1 MVKEK
6 EMRSKSMKAKAML
19 SALAAIGLLF
29 ISIIAPVTVLAED
42 NISVSTVGALQQAVG
57 QAEDNQTIV
66 LSDDFV
72 FADTVI
78 NMPDKN
84 VVIDGRGLIWNM
96 GTFTV
101 SGNGSGSLTI
111 KDFKFDGSNITGA
124 CLTNKAGDGTLLI
137 NHTEI
142 FNASTGAIDIA
153 ATGNAKTVISY
164 TKIYNNE
171 SNNIGTAINVSG
183 NNTTP
188 IEINNATIEN
198 NIGNG
203 AGYECGAIAGK
214 FYSGDLRISNTVFR
228 NNVNNCANSG
238 VTGGGGG
245 AISFHYLRG
254 NISIDESYFQGNK
267 TNGTEASAAST
278 YDGGAIY
285 IFDGRD
291 GATFTIDQS
300 TFDSNLAYDDGG
312 ALLIQGTG
320 NPGLTTAI
328 TNSTFYNNRA
338 YGLNGGNRSGGAI
351 QFFKNGGSSKMTNT
365 VTGCTFVGNQS
376 GNEKT
381 TVEQRGGAIG
391 LSGAG
396 LFATAAVTNKDCLFF
411 ENKVYDGTGKI
422 NSASN
427 YKDVSSTST
436 LQEGASNVLN
446 ADKGAEP
453 KYTTKMILG
462 VDTPLLT
469 DNLSQIVAGVDGE
482 VIKTIPIK
490 PEGIADN
497 TNTSSDLPI
506 EDQRNFDRYK
516 DNGAVEMSW
525 AKYNANSGEWKNLPD
540 MVYQGAEYYE
550 KDSKGAV
557 ENYFMIRYKAG
568 TVTPPENPV
577 RDNYIFEGWKNKE
590 TGMMQKEWPFVLDD
604 NITFEAQWTPV
615 EYTVTFDSQGGS
627 AVAPLTNVASGARIT
642 EPEEPTWE
650 GQIFGGWYKEAET
663 ITPWGFAADTVTGNV
678 TLYAKWTP
686 VPRYTV
692 TFDSQGGSAVAPLT
706 NVASGARITEPEEP
720 TWEGQIFGGW
730 YKEAETITPWGFAAD
745 TVTGNVTL
753 YAKWTPVPRYTV
765 TFDSQGGSAVAPL
778 TNVASGTR
786 ISEPEEP
793 NYEGWFFEGWYKE
806 AETTTPWNF
815 AADTV
820 TGNVTLYAKWS
831 KILSYTVTFDS
842 QGGSPVPPITGIGP
856 GSAITEPENPTYEN
870 FIFKGWYKEAE
881 CLTPWDFNQDTVN
894 NNITLYA
901 NWQPVVLNLYTV
913 TFDSQGGSSVDPI
926 QNVNAGS
933 TILEPEAPKMEGFVF
948 NGWHKEPECI
958 NPWDFDSHTVNENTT
973 LYAKWYAISIPETYT
988 VIFDSQG
995 GSNVEAIKGIPA
1007 GATINMPAEPV
1018 RTGYKFGGWF
1028 LEAEALVAWNFDA
1041 DRVNGNMTLYAK
1053 WIADSTNN
1061 SNEDVNEKMEMD
1073 NKLTG
1078 SPATGIFSETSMWVI
1093 VLVII
1098 ASGVVLAIKVRK

>member
-1 MVKEK
+1 
-6 EMRSKSMKAKAML
+6 MRSKSMKAKAML

-111 KDFKFDGSNITGA
+111 KDFKFDGSNITGT

-142 FNASTGAIDIA
+142 FNASTGAIGIA

-627 AVAPLTNVASGARIT
+627 AVAPLTNVASG
-642 EPEEPTWE
+642 
-650 GQIFGGWYKEAET
+650 
-663 ITPWGFAADTVTGNV
+663 
-678 TLYAKWTP
+678 
-686 VPRYTV
+686 
-692 TFDSQGGSAVAPLT
+692 
-706 NVASGARITEPEEP
+706 
-720 TWEGQIFGGW
+720 
-730 YKEAETITPWGFAAD
+730 
-745 TVTGNVTL
+745 
-753 YAKWTPVPRYTV
+753 
-765 TFDSQGGSAVAPL
+765 
-778 TNVASGTR
+778 TR

-881 CLTPWDFNQDTVN
+881 CLTPWDFNQDTIN

>member
-111 KDFKFDGSNITGA
+111 KDFKFDGSNITGT

-142 FNASTGAIDIA
+142 FNASTGAIGIA

-171 SNNIGTAINVSG
+171 SNNIGAAINVSG

-245 AISFHYLRG
+245 AMSFHYLRG

-351 QFFKNGGSSKMTNT
+351 QFFKNGGSSKVTNT

-422 NSASN
+422 NTASN

-525 AKYNANSGEWKNLPD
+525 AKYNANGGEWKNLPD

-663 ITPWGFAADTVTGNV
+663 ITPWDFAADTVTGNV

-730 YKEAETITPWGFAAD
+730 YKEAET
-745 TVTGNVTL
+745 
-753 YAKWTPVPRYTV
+753 
-765 TFDSQGGSAVAPL
+765 
-778 TNVASGTR
+778 
-786 ISEPEEP
+786 
-793 NYEGWFFEGWYKE
+793 
-806 AETTTPWNF
+806 TTPWNF

-856 GSAITEPENPTYEN
+856 GSAITEPENPIYEN

-1061 SNEDVNEKMEMD
+1061 SNEDVNEKMEME

-1098 ASGVVLAIKVRK
+1098 ASGLVLAIKVRK

>member
-1 MVKEK
+1 M
-6 EMRSKSMKAKAML
+6 
-19 SALAAIGLLF
+19 
-29 ISIIAPVTVLAED
+29 
-42 NISVSTVGALQQAVG
+42 
-57 QAEDNQTIV
+57 
-66 LSDDFV
+66 
-72 FADTVI
+72 
-78 NMPDKN
+78 
-84 VVIDGRGLIWNM
+84 
-96 GTFTV
+96 
-101 SGNGSGSLTI
+101 
-111 KDFKFDGSNITGA
+111 
-124 CLTNKAGDGTLLI
+124 
-137 NHTEI
+137 
-142 FNASTGAIDIA
+142 
-153 ATGNAKTVISY
+153 
-164 TKIYNNE
+164 
-171 SNNIGTAINVSG
+171 
-183 NNTTP
+183 
-188 IEINNATIEN
+188 
-198 NIGNG
+198 
-203 AGYECGAIAGK
+203 
-214 FYSGDLRISNTVFR
+214 
-228 NNVNNCANSG
+228 
-238 VTGGGGG
+238 
-245 AISFHYLRG
+245 
-254 NISIDESYFQGNK
+254 
-267 TNGTEASAAST
+267 
-278 YDGGAIY
+278 
-285 IFDGRD
+285 
-291 GATFTIDQS
+291 
-300 TFDSNLAYDDGG
+300 
-312 ALLIQGTG
+312 
-320 NPGLTTAI
+320 
-328 TNSTFYNNRA
+328 
-338 YGLNGGNRSGGAI
+338 
-351 QFFKNGGSSKMTNT
+351 
-365 VTGCTFVGNQS
+365 
-376 GNEKT
+376 
-381 TVEQRGGAIG
+381 
-391 LSGAG
+391 
-396 LFATAAVTNKDCLFF
+396 
-411 ENKVYDGTGKI
+411 
-422 NSASN
+422 
-427 YKDVSSTST
+427 
-436 LQEGASNVLN
+436 
-446 ADKGAEP
+446 
-453 KYTTKMILG
+453 
-462 VDTPLLT
+462 
-469 DNLSQIVAGVDGE
+469 
-482 VIKTIPIK
+482 
-490 PEGIADN
+490 
-497 TNTSSDLPI
+497 
-506 EDQRNFDRYK
+506 
-516 DNGAVEMSW
+516 
-525 AKYNANSGEWKNLPD
+525 
-540 MVYQGAEYYE
+540 
-550 KDSKGAV
+550 
-557 ENYFMIRYKAG
+557 
-568 TVTPPENPV
+568 
-577 RDNYIFEGWKNKE
+577 
-590 TGMMQKEWPFVLDD
+590 
-604 NITFEAQWTPV
+604 
-615 EYTVTFDSQGGS
+615 
-627 AVAPLTNVASGARIT
+627 APLTNVASGARIT

-663 ITPWGFAADTVTGNV
+663 ITPWD
-678 TLYAKWTP
+678 
-686 VPRYTV
+686 
-692 TFDSQGGSAVAPLT
+692 
-706 NVASGARITEPEEP
+706 
-720 TWEGQIFGGW
+720 
-730 YKEAETITPWGFAAD
+730 FAAD

-856 GSAITEPENPTYEN
+856 GSAITEPENPIYEN

-1061 SNEDVNEKMEMD
+1061 SNEDVNEKMEME

-1098 ASGVVLAIKVRK
+1098 ASGLVLAIKVRK

>member
-1 MVKEK
+1 M
-6 EMRSKSMKAKAML
+6 
-19 SALAAIGLLF
+19 
-29 ISIIAPVTVLAED
+29 
-42 NISVSTVGALQQAVG
+42 
-57 QAEDNQTIV
+57 
-66 LSDDFV
+66 
-72 FADTVI
+72 
-78 NMPDKN
+78 
-84 VVIDGRGLIWNM
+84 
-96 GTFTV
+96 
-101 SGNGSGSLTI
+101 
-111 KDFKFDGSNITGA
+111 
-124 CLTNKAGDGTLLI
+124 
-137 NHTEI
+137 
-142 FNASTGAIDIA
+142 
-153 ATGNAKTVISY
+153 
-164 TKIYNNE
+164 
-171 SNNIGTAINVSG
+171 
-183 NNTTP
+183 
-188 IEINNATIEN
+188 
-198 NIGNG
+198 
-203 AGYECGAIAGK
+203 
-214 FYSGDLRISNTVFR
+214 
-228 NNVNNCANSG
+228 
-238 VTGGGGG
+238 
-245 AISFHYLRG
+245 
-254 NISIDESYFQGNK
+254 
-267 TNGTEASAAST
+267 
-278 YDGGAIY
+278 
-285 IFDGRD
+285 
-291 GATFTIDQS
+291 
-300 TFDSNLAYDDGG
+300 
-312 ALLIQGTG
+312 
-320 NPGLTTAI
+320 
-328 TNSTFYNNRA
+328 
-338 YGLNGGNRSGGAI
+338 
-351 QFFKNGGSSKMTNT
+351 
-365 VTGCTFVGNQS
+365 
-376 GNEKT
+376 
-381 TVEQRGGAIG
+381 
-391 LSGAG
+391 
-396 LFATAAVTNKDCLFF
+396 FF

-663 ITPWGFAADTVTGNV
+663 ITPWDFAADTVTGNV

-730 YKEAETITPWGFAAD
+730 YKEAETITPWDFAAD

>member
-1 MVKEK
+1 
-6 EMRSKSMKAKAML
+6 MRSKSLKARTMITVL
-19 SALAAIGLLF
+19 SAIGLLF
-29 ISIIAPVTVLAED
+29 ISIIAPITVLAED
-42 NISVSTVGALQQAVG
+42 NVSVSTVSALQQAVD

-72 FADTVI
+72 FSDAAI

-84 VVIDGRGLIWNM
+84 VVIDGRGLIWSM
-96 GTFTV
+96 STFTV
-101 SGNGSGSLTI
+101 SGNGNGSLTI
-111 KDFKFDGSNITGA
+111 KDFKFDGSNIAGT
-124 CLTNKAGDGTLLI
+124 CLTNKTGNGTLLI
-137 NHTEI
+137 DHTEI
-142 FNASTGAIDIA
+142 FNASTGAIGIA

-171 SNNIGTAINVSG
+171 SNNIGAAINISG

-198 NIGNG
+198 NTGNG

-214 FYSGDLRISNTVFR
+214 FYSGNLRINNTVFR

-245 AISFHYLRG
+245 AMSFHYLRG
-254 NISIDESYFQGNK
+254 NIAIDESYFQGNK

-291 GATFTIDQS
+291 GATFTVDQS

-312 ALLIQGTG
+312 ALLVQGTG
-320 NPGLTTAI
+320 NPGLTTTI
-328 TNSTFYNNRA
+328 TNSTFFNNRA

-396 LFATAAVTNKDCLFF
+396 VLATATVTNKDCLFLG
-411 ENKVYDGTGKI
+411 NKVYDATGQI
-422 NSASN
+422 NNASN

-446 ADKGAEP
+446 ADKGAAP

-462 VDTPLLT
+462 VDTPRLT
-469 DNLSQIVAGVDGE
+469 DNLSQITAGVDEE
-482 VIKTIPIK
+482 VVKTIPIK

-506 EDQRNFDRYK
+506 EDQRSFERYK

-525 AKYNANSGEWKNLPD
+525 AKYNANGGEWKNLPD
-540 MVYQGAEYYE
+540 IVYQGDEYYE
-550 KDSKGAV
+550 KDSEGAV
-557 ENYFMIRYKAG
+557 ENYFMVCYKDG

-577 RDNYIFEGWKNKE
+577 RDDYIFEGWKNQE
-590 TGMMQKEWPFVLDD
+590 TGIIQKEWPFVLGD

-627 AVAPLTNVASGARIT
+627 AVAPMTNVASGALVT

-663 ITPWGFAADTVTGNV
+663 TTPWDFASDTVTGNV

-692 TFDSQGGSAVAPLT
+692 TFDAQGGSAVAPMT
-706 NVASGARITEPEEP
+706 NVASGALITEPEEP
-720 TWEGQIFGGW
+720 TWEGQTFEGW
-730 YKEAETITPWGFAAD
+730 YKEAETTTPWDFASD

-765 TFDSQGGSAVAPL
+765 TFDAQGGSAVAPM
-778 TNVASGTR
+778 TNVASGALIT
-786 ISEPEEP
+786 EPEEP
-793 NYEGWFFEGWYKE
+793 NYEDWFFEGWYKE

-820 TGNVTLYAKWS
+820 TENITLYAKWS

-842 QGGSPVPPITGIGP
+842 QGGSPVAPITGIVP
-856 GSAITEPENPTYEN
+856 GNAITEPENPTYEN
-870 FIFKGWYKEAE
+870 FIFKGWYREAE
-881 CLTPWDFNQDTVN
+881 CLTPWNFTQDMVN

-901 NWQPVVLNLYTV
+901 GWQPAVLTLYTV

-933 TILEPEAPKMEGFVF
+933 NILEPEAPKMEGFVF

-958 NPWDFDSHTVNENTT
+958 NPWDFDNHTVNEDTT
-973 LYAKWYAISIPETYT
+973 LYAKWYAIPISETYT

-995 GSNVEAIKGIPA
+995 GSNVEAIKDISA

-1028 LEAEALVAWNFDA
+1028 LEAETLIAWNFDA
-1041 DRVNGNMTLYAK
+1041 DHVNGNMTLYAK
-1053 WIADSTNN
+1053 WTADPTNN
-1061 SNEDVNEKMEMD
+1061 PNKDANEKIETE

-1078 SPATGIFSETSMWVI
+1078 SPATGIFSETSIWVI
-1093 VLVII
+1093 ALVVM
-1098 ASGVVLAIKVRK
+1098 ASGIVLAIRVRK

>member
-1 MVKEK
+1 
-6 EMRSKSMKAKAML
+6 MRSKSMKAKAML

-111 KDFKFDGSNITGA
+111 KDFKFDGSNITGT

-142 FNASTGAIDIA
+142 FNASTGAIGIA

-171 SNNIGTAINVSG
+171 SNNIGAAINVSG

-245 AISFHYLRG
+245 AMSFHYLRG

-525 AKYNANSGEWKNLPD
+525 AKYNANGGEWKNLPD

-577 RDNYIFEGWKNKE
+577 RDNYIFEGWKNQE

-663 ITPWGFAADTVTGNV
+663 ITPWDFAADTVTGNV

-692 TFDSQGGSAVAPLT
+692 TFDSQGGSAVA
-706 NVASGARITEPEEP
+706 
-720 TWEGQIFGGW
+720 
-730 YKEAETITPWGFAAD
+730 
-745 TVTGNVTL
+745 TL
-753 YAKWTPVPRYTV
+753 I
-765 TFDSQGGSAVAPL
+765 
-778 TNVASGTR
+778 NVASGTR

-793 NYEGWFFEGWYKE
+793 NYKGWFFEGWYKE

-815 AADTV
+815 AADTM

-856 GSAITEPENPTYEN
+856 GSAITEPENPIYEN

-1061 SNEDVNEKMEMD
+1061 SNEDVNEKMEME

-1098 ASGVVLAIKVRK
+1098 ASGLVLAIKVRK

>member
-1 MVKEK
+1 M
-6 EMRSKSMKAKAML
+6 
-19 SALAAIGLLF
+19 
-29 ISIIAPVTVLAED
+29 
-42 NISVSTVGALQQAVG
+42 
-57 QAEDNQTIV
+57 
-66 LSDDFV
+66 
-72 FADTVI
+72 
-78 NMPDKN
+78 
-84 VVIDGRGLIWNM
+84 
-96 GTFTV
+96 
-101 SGNGSGSLTI
+101 
-111 KDFKFDGSNITGA
+111 
-124 CLTNKAGDGTLLI
+124 
-137 NHTEI
+137 
-142 FNASTGAIDIA
+142 
-153 ATGNAKTVISY
+153 
-164 TKIYNNE
+164 
-171 SNNIGTAINVSG
+171 
-183 NNTTP
+183 
-188 IEINNATIEN
+188 
-198 NIGNG
+198 
-203 AGYECGAIAGK
+203 
-214 FYSGDLRISNTVFR
+214 
-228 NNVNNCANSG
+228 
-238 VTGGGGG
+238 
-245 AISFHYLRG
+245 SFHYLRG

-525 AKYNANSGEWKNLPD
+525 AKYNANGGEWKNLPD

-577 RDNYIFEGWKNKE
+577 RDNYIFEGWKNQE

-642 EPEEPTWE
+642 ET
-650 GQIFGGWYKEAET
+650 
-663 ITPWGFAADTVTGNV
+663 
-678 TLYAKWTP
+678 
-686 VPRYTV
+686 
-692 TFDSQGGSAVAPLT
+692 
-706 NVASGARITEPEEP
+706 
-720 TWEGQIFGGW
+720 
-730 YKEAETITPWGFAAD
+730 
-745 TVTGNVTL
+745 
-753 YAKWTPVPRYTV
+753 
-765 TFDSQGGSAVAPL
+765 
-778 TNVASGTR
+778 
-786 ISEPEEP
+786 EEP
-793 NYEGWFFEGWYKE
+793 N
-806 AETTTPWNF
+806 
-815 AADTV
+815 
-820 TGNVTLYAKWS
+820 
-831 KILSYTVTFDS
+831 
-842 QGGSPVPPITGIGP
+842 
-856 GSAITEPENPTYEN
+856 
-870 FIFKGWYKEAE
+870 
-881 CLTPWDFNQDTVN
+881 
-894 NNITLYA
+894 
-901 NWQPVVLNLYTV
+901 
-913 TFDSQGGSSVDPI
+913 
-926 QNVNAGS
+926 
-933 TILEPEAPKMEGFVF
+933 
-948 NGWHKEPECI
+948 
-958 NPWDFDSHTVNENTT
+958 
-973 LYAKWYAISIPETYT
+973 
-988 VIFDSQG
+988 
-995 GSNVEAIKGIPA
+995 
-1007 GATINMPAEPV
+1007 
-1018 RTGYKFGGWF
+1018 
-1028 LEAEALVAWNFDA
+1028 
-1041 DRVNGNMTLYAK
+1041 
-1053 WIADSTNN
+1053 
-1061 SNEDVNEKMEMD
+1061 
-1073 NKLTG
+1073 
-1078 SPATGIFSETSMWVI
+1078 
-1093 VLVII
+1093 
-1098 ASGVVLAIKVRK
+1098 

>member
-1 MVKEK
+1 
-6 EMRSKSMKAKAML
+6 MRSKSMKAKAML

-111 KDFKFDGSNITGA
+111 KDFKFDGSNITGT

-142 FNASTGAIDIA
+142 FNASTGAIGIA

-171 SNNIGTAINVSG
+171 SNNIGAAINVSG

-245 AISFHYLRG
+245 AMSFHYLRG

-525 AKYNANSGEWKNLPD
+525 AKYNANGGEWKNLPD

-577 RDNYIFEGWKNKE
+577 RDNYIFEGWKNQE

-642 EPEEPTWE
+642 EPE
-650 GQIFGGWYKEAET
+650 
-663 ITPWGFAADTVTGNV
+663 
-678 TLYAKWTP
+678 
-686 VPRYTV
+686 
-692 TFDSQGGSAVAPLT
+692 
-706 NVASGARITEPEEP
+706 
-720 TWEGQIFGGW
+720 
-730 YKEAETITPWGFAAD
+730 
-745 TVTGNVTL
+745 
-753 YAKWTPVPRYTV
+753 
-765 TFDSQGGSAVAPL
+765 
-778 TNVASGTR
+778 
-786 ISEPEEP
+786 
-793 NYEGWFFEGWYKE
+793 
-806 AETTTPWNF
+806 
-815 AADTV
+815 
-820 TGNVTLYAKWS
+820 
-831 KILSYTVTFDS
+831 
-842 QGGSPVPPITGIGP
+842 
-856 GSAITEPENPTYEN
+856 
-870 FIFKGWYKEAE
+870 
-881 CLTPWDFNQDTVN
+881 
-894 NNITLYA
+894 
-901 NWQPVVLNLYTV
+901 
-913 TFDSQGGSSVDPI
+913 
-926 QNVNAGS
+926 
-933 TILEPEAPKMEGFVF
+933 
-948 NGWHKEPECI
+948 
-958 NPWDFDSHTVNENTT
+958 
-973 LYAKWYAISIPETYT
+973 
-988 VIFDSQG
+988 
-995 GSNVEAIKGIPA
+995 
-1007 GATINMPAEPV
+1007 
-1018 RTGYKFGGWF
+1018 
-1028 LEAEALVAWNFDA
+1028 
-1041 DRVNGNMTLYAK
+1041 
-1053 WIADSTNN
+1053 
-1061 SNEDVNEKMEMD
+1061 
-1073 NKLTG
+1073 
-1078 SPATGIFSETSMWVI
+1078 
-1093 VLVII
+1093 
-1098 ASGVVLAIKVRK
+1098 

>member
-1 MVKEK
+1 
-6 EMRSKSMKAKAML
+6 MRSKFLKARTIITVL
-19 SALAAIGLLF
+19 SAIGLLF
-29 ISIIAPVTVLAED
+29 ISIIAPITVLAED
-42 NISVSTVGALQQAVG
+42 NVSVSTVSALQQAVD

-72 FADTVI
+72 FSDAAI

-84 VVIDGRGLIWNM
+84 VVIDGRGLIWSM

-101 SGNGSGSLTI
+101 SGNGNGSLTI
-111 KDFKFDGSNITGA
+111 KDFKFDGNNIAGT
-124 CLTNKAGDGTLLI
+124 CLTNKTGNGTLLI
-137 NHTEI
+137 DHTEI
-142 FNASTGAIDIA
+142 FNASTGAIGIA

-171 SNNIGTAINVSG
+171 SNNIGAAINISG

-198 NIGNG
+198 NTGNG

-214 FYSGDLRISNTVFR
+214 FYSGNLRINNTVFR

-245 AISFHYLRG
+245 AMSFHYLRG
-254 NISIDESYFQGNK
+254 NIAIDESYFQGNK

-312 ALLIQGTG
+312 ALLVQGTG
-320 NPGLTTAI
+320 NPGLTTTI
-328 TNSTFYNNRA
+328 TNSTFFNNRA

-396 LFATAAVTNKDCLFF
+396 VLATATVTNKDCLFLG
-411 ENKVYDGTGKI
+411 NKVYDATGKI
-422 NSASN
+422 NNASN

-446 ADKGAEP
+446 ADKGAAP

-462 VDTPLLT
+462 VDTPRLT
-469 DNLSQIVAGVDGE
+469 DNLSQITAGVDEE
-482 VIKTIPIK
+482 VVKTIPIK

-506 EDQRNFDRYK
+506 EDQRSFERYK

-525 AKYNANSGEWKNLPD
+525 AKYNANGGEWKNLPD
-540 MVYQGAEYYE
+540 IVYQGDEYYE
-550 KDSKGAV
+550 KNSEGAV
-557 ENYFMIRYKAG
+557 ENYFMVCYKDG

-577 RDNYIFEGWKNKE
+577 RDDYIFEGWKNQE
-590 TGMMQKEWPFVLDD
+590 TGIIQKEWPFVLGD

-615 EYTVTFDSQGGS
+615 EYIVTFDSQGGS
-627 AVAPLTNVASGARIT
+627 AVAPMTNVASGALVT

-650 GQIFGGWYKEAET
+650 GQT
-663 ITPWGFAADTVTGNV
+663 
-678 TLYAKWTP
+678 
-686 VPRYTV
+686 
-692 TFDSQGGSAVAPLT
+692 
-706 NVASGARITEPEEP
+706 
-720 TWEGQIFGGW
+720 
-730 YKEAETITPWGFAAD
+730 
-745 TVTGNVTL
+745 
-753 YAKWTPVPRYTV
+753 
-765 TFDSQGGSAVAPL
+765 
-778 TNVASGTR
+778 
-786 ISEPEEP
+786 
-793 NYEGWFFEGWYKE
+793 FEGWYKE

-820 TGNVTLYAKWS
+820 TENITLYAKWS

-842 QGGSPVPPITGIGP
+842 QGGSPVALITGIVP
-856 GSAITEPENPTYEN
+856 GNAITEPENPTYEN
-870 FIFKGWYKEAE
+870 FIFKGWYREAE
-881 CLTPWDFNQDTVN
+881 CLTPWDFIQDTVN
-894 NNITLYA
+894 DNITLYA
-901 NWQPVVLNLYTV
+901 GWQPAVLTIYTV

-933 TILEPEAPKMEGFVF
+933 NILEPEAPKMEGFVF

-958 NPWDFDSHTVNENTT
+958 NPWDFDNHTVNEDTT
-973 LYAKWYAISIPETYT
+973 LYAKWYAIPISETYT

-995 GSNVEAIKGIPA
+995 GSNVEAIKDISA

-1018 RTGYKFGGWF
+1018 RTGYKFCGWF
-1028 LEAEALVAWNFDA
+1028 LESETLIAWNFDA
-1041 DRVNGNMTLYAK
+1041 DHVNGNMTLYAK
-1053 WIADSTNN
+1053 WTADPTNN
-1061 SNEDVNEKMEMD
+1061 PNKDANEKIETE
-1073 NKLTG
+1073 NRLTG
-1078 SPATGIFSETSMWVI
+1078 SPATGIFSETSMWII